1 MARFGARAAVG
12 AGGSAAEPLAAG
24 HGVHSVL
31 VELESAR
38 AGSADDLSDVV
49 QAVEEAVWRLD
60 RVESA
65 VLGAH
70 ARPMMLLM
78 FRATRR

>member
-1 MARFGARAAVG
+1 MRFGARAAAG
-12 AGGSAAEPLAAG
+12 ARTAAAERFAAG
-24 HGVHSVL
+24 HAVHSVL

-38 AGSADDLSDVV
+38 AGSADDLSEVV
-49 QAVEEAVWRLD
+49 EQVEAEGWRLD
-60 RVESA
+60 RVESS

-78 FRATRR
+78 FRREG